1 MKQERSEEGDEN
13 DKQLFDVVG
22 PVCESADFVG
32 KSMRKKLKS
41 ILKSKSKQAES
52 CELALFQLCVYSFA
66 RPYR

>member
-1 MKQERSEEGDEN
+1 MEQEEDDSM
-13 DKQLFDVVG
+13 QLFDVVG

-32 KSMRKKLKS
+32 KSMRKKLKL